1 MCGKRT
7 PIWTLYTRIFRM
19 PQPSHELNAKEALR
33 PIYEWNCQETYQ
45 THPPWYPSRT
55 PRNAKQSGLART
67 DETAPANDG
76 DNFTPARASLLADK
90 SEDSH
95 ASSHRRRARGRTLEL
110 LRGATRR
117 PIGVQDS
124 EGGLNHDLISP
135 DKNNGPT
142 AILKAHSCGYRAH
155 RHVESKE
162 P

>member
-1 MCGKRT
+1 MTVYGTITSFSQSPQKRLIRRDIRQTTFTTGMCGKRT
-7 PIWTLYTRIFRM
+7 PIWTLYTRIFPM

-110 LRGATRR
+110 LRGRLA
-117 PIGVQDS
+117 VQEEFKIRS
-124 EGGLNHDLISP
+124 VAST
-135 DKNNGPT
+135 K
-142 AILKAHSCGYRAH
+142 
-155 RHVESKE
+155 V
-162 P
+162 